1 MTDINKKP
9 NQNSGDKEARKRQMR
24 KVYMRRRII
33 ALAVLAL
40 IVFLGYKAV
49 RSIFKDVTVG
59 SNEYVINHELTGA
72 NNNQKNQTNSD
83 NSSAMKTTNEI
94 TSAGKKINLNDKSLS
109 SILSGNKVT
118 EELRLINADNL
129 LPDNYKAN
137 LILFSDNVYVA
148 PPVKPAFQ
156 EMLNDTLNETGD
168 MIYIISGFR
177 NRSKQTQL
185 NQKDEVYTQVPGG
198 SEHESGLAIDIMVDD
213 IGDVRFFDTPSGKF
227 TNENSWKY
235 GFIVRYGRTKQEITN
250 IPFEPWHFRYV
261 GLPHAQIMYENDFAM
276 EEYIAKLKEW
286 EFFTYGDYIISM
298 QPKNSNNTYKVPSGF
313 KTDSVSESIDG
324 YYIFTF
330 SKNTI

>member
-1 MTDINKKP
+1 MTNINKKP
-9 NQNSGDKEARKRQMR
+9 NQIDRDKEARKKHMR

-33 ALAVLAL
+33 ALSVLAIL
-40 IVFLGYKAV
+40 IFLGYKAV
-49 RSIFKDVTVG
+49 RTLFKDVTVG
-59 SNEYVINHELTGA
+59 SNEYVIHHELTGA
-72 NNNQKNQTNSD
+72 SNDTNKQTNTENPVSTKAT
-83 NSSAMKTTNEI
+83 SEI
-94 TSAGKKINLNDKSLS
+94 TSAGKKIKLSNKSLS

-118 EELRLINADNL
+118 EEMRLINADSL
-129 LPDNYKAN
+129 LPDGYKAN

-177 NRSKQTQL
+177 DRNKQTKL
-185 NQKDEVYTQVPGG
+185 NEKDEVYTQVPGG

-213 IGDVRFFDTPSGKF
+213 IGDVRFFDTPSGKY

-235 GFIVRYGRTKQEITN
+235 GFIVRYGRTKQDITK

-276 EEYIAKLKEW
+276 EEYVEKLKEW

-298 QPKNSNNTYKVPSGF
+298 QPKTQNNTYKVPDGF
-313 KTDSVSESIDG
+313 KTDSVSESIEG

-330 SKNTI
+330 SKNTV